1 MSETILNPDQ
11 LKEIVKTAIVELL
24 QDNREEV
31 SDFLTDIIEDIALT
45 QAITEGEN
53 SEMVDRASIF
63 QLLET

>member
-1 MSETILNPDQ
+1 MSETALNPDQ

-24 QDNREEV
+24 QDNQEEV
-31 SDFLTDIIEDIALT
+31 SDFLTDIIEDIALM

>member
-1 MSETILNPDQ
+1 MSETALNPDQ

-53 SEMVDRASIF
+53 SEKVDRASIF
-63 QLLET
+63 QILET